1 MVLTPKFHFSQ
12 TIETLEVHIVLPHV
26 RLAGMEILVVGQTDF
41 SFYCRPYLLRVNLPG
56 LVYGEDEEDKRK
68 RPSAKFSSDSFV
80 LVCTLHKVN
89 SGEEFQ
95 GLDFITT
102 LLAKP
107 QTARVG
113 GGTGRFGLG
122 EELQGQYGF
131 LTNFANFFGTEGFLA
146 EFPDLVDL
154 PSPDTTPV
162 EMRTEL
168 KELHENAMFD
178 LDRYR
183 VDLHEGGMDD
193 LYLQAMEYDAAL
205 DAVRPLTEQ
214 DNLILSQL
222 FSASSAVAISAVPSF
237 PTAAVMRERVF
248 KVVDVLL
255 AYSYELRFCTGD
267 FSVESHVM
275 IRKLSSCLSWLEEF
289 KSEQQVFQ
297 SFARRCLCFPY
308 LRRWDLC
315 AKAAMDCAQLLG
327 SRNAMVKALLTLRQ
341 LLQKSQSAYL
351 LNRLFVDEMCV
362 FAQQGEGEA
371 FAQVSE
377 AIVATFQRK
386 TPGVELVKWNLLVKK
401 TAKRR
406 SVAAQ
411 PALPEVIPPVS
422 VVGEERNFIEELD

>member
-1 MVLTPKFHFSQ
+1 MVLTPKFRFSQ
-12 TIETLEVHIVLPHV
+12 TGETLEVHIVLPHV

-56 LVYGEDEEDKRK
+56 LVHGEDAEDKRK
-68 RPSAKFSSDSFV
+68 RPSAKFSPDSSV

-89 SGEEFQ
+89 AGEEFQ

-107 QTARVG
+107 QGAKPG

-131 LTNFANFFGTEGFLA
+131 LTSFANFFGTEGFLA

-154 PSPDTTPV
+154 PSPDTTPA

-168 KELHENAMFD
+168 RELHENALFD

-193 LYLQAMEYDAAL
+193 LYLQAMEYDA
-205 DAVRPLTEQ
+205 DAHAARSLTEQ

-222 FSASSAVAISAVPSF
+222 FSASSAVRGAE
-237 PTAAVMRERVF
+237 TAQVVRERVF
-248 KVVDVLL
+248 KIVDVLL

-275 IRKLSSCLSWLEEF
+275 IRKLSACLGWLEEF

-315 AKAAMDCAQLLG
+315 AKAAMDCARLLG
-327 SRNAMVKALLTLRQ
+327 SRTAMVKALLTLRQ

-362 FAQQGEGEA
+362 FAQQGGAVEEA
-371 FAQVSE
+371 FAQVRD
-377 AIVATFQRK
+377 AIAAAFQRK
-386 TPGVELVKWNLLVKK
+386 APGADLVKWNLLVKK

-406 SVAAQ
+406 SVVAQ
-411 PALPEVIPPVS
+411 PVAVPPVLAS
-422 VVGEERNFIEELD
+422 APRPEERNLVEELD